1 MADRRGGNVEILC
14 RQVEA
19 AGRGDFNKSLDIALR
34 GHRQIFIGQWLTHGG
49 ILRGA
54 RIKENGEQR
63 GAAVMNSP
71 GKSEKTILIC
81 DGLNNL
87 SR

>member
-1 MADRRGGNVEILC
+1 M
-14 RQVEA
+14 
-19 AGRGDFNKSLDIALR
+19 
-34 GHRQIFIGQWLTHGG
+34 THGG

-63 GAAVMNSP
+63 GAVVMNSP
-71 GKSEKTILIC
+71 GKSEIAILIC

>member
-1 MADRRGGNVEILC
+1 
-14 RQVEA
+14 
-19 AGRGDFNKSLDIALR
+19 
-34 GHRQIFIGQWLTHGG
+34 LTHGG

-63 GAAVMNSP
+63 VAAVMNSP

>member
-1 MADRRGGNVEILC
+1 
-14 RQVEA
+14 
-19 AGRGDFNKSLDIALR
+19 
-34 GHRQIFIGQWLTHGG
+34 LTHGG

>member
-1 MADRRGGNVEILC
+1 M
-14 RQVEA
+14 
-19 AGRGDFNKSLDIALR
+19 
-34 GHRQIFIGQWLTHGG
+34 THGG

-63 GAAVMNSP
+63 GAAVMNSIE
-71 GKSEKTILIC
+71 KSENNLLIC